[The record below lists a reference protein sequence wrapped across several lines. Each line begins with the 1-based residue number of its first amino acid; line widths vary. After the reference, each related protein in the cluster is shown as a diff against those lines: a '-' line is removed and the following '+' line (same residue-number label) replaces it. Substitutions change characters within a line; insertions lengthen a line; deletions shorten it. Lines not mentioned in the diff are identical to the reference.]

1 MYYNSDFS
9 LNCEKSEFA
18 RCKQY
23 INPQFCKLNCGFK
36 YNMQVYI
43 QLQYIKI
50 PFWELEEVYCKKKI
64 IIIIYFILFPHGG
77 NKKYEFQDANS
88 EFRKKVRIIMG
99 KKSELLD
106 VNSELWRKKNI
117 IARQTQN
124 CEEKV
129 RILSL
134 YLTFL
139 KKKLSEFWVYI
150 SQFWL
155 FVLSELKKKKKKE
168 NYHFYHMP
176 ETGFHKY
183 LTLIVKKYI
192 LIK

>member
-50 PFWELEEVYCKKKI
+50 PFWELEEVYCKKKNHNYYLF
-64 IIIIYFILFPHGG
+64 YFISPWWKQKVWISRCKLRIQ
-77 NKKYEFQDANS
+77 KKSQNHNGE
-88 EFRKKVRIIMG
+88 KVRIAGCKLRIM
-99 KKSELLD
+99 K
-106 VNSELWRKKNI
+106 KKNI

-155 FVLSELKKKKKKE
+155 LFCQNWKRKKRKKTTIFITCQKQASI
-168 NYHFYHMP
+168 NIWHSS
-176 ETGFHKY
+176 
-183 LTLIVKKYI
+183 
-192 LIK
+192 